1 MPKLQADVLELK
13 QKLEAAR
20 LEAHRLQQE
29 KDASEQKQDTGDDRP
44 RLADRK
50 KPASER
56 RRPKVAGQSDAPPPF
71 MYEELQRKV
80 AECKELLQMT
90 NELRNEMAATKL
102 QLFQEKDNA
111 AAAKSSADV
120 RLENLEAQ
128 VLKLK
133 GQVVEERQTV
143 AEARRETQLLE
154 ERVAAA
160 DAAADAEAEK
170 AAKHKALLDSMPKK
184 DSESTAKQDDQE
196 DEFER
201 LHREAEQTALA
212 VAEVDLQGR
221 LRAMGVALGLS
232 FDGTCTSWGM
242 LRS

>member
-1 MPKLQADVLELK
+1 
-13 QKLEAAR
+13 
-20 LEAHRLQQE
+20 
-29 KDASEQKQDTGDDRP
+29 
-44 RLADRK
+44 
-50 KPASER
+50 
-56 RRPKVAGQSDAPPPF
+56 
-71 MYEELQRKV
+71 
-80 AECKELLQMT
+80 ELLQMT

-221 LRAMGVALGLS
+221 LRAMGVALTETRKQLS
-232 FDGTCTSWGM
+232 TRDDEFEVLKKERDALLAVLAKHEMGFDQQATAQKELEARLAGSQQRETELQQQLSAEQA
-242 LRS
+242 